1 MRSSLVGKFVW
12 IGIESEGCVVVVG
25 LCEFVGEGISGGSV
39 DEVEPVG
46 GGGGSGGG
54 GGGGGADVSEESL
67 LEFGAGAGF
76 RGRGNM
82 REEAARSS
90 G

>member
-12 IGIESEGCVVVVG
+12 MGIESEGCVAVG

-39 DEVEPVG
+39 CEVEPVG
-46 GGGGSGGG
+46 GGGGSGY

-67 LEFGAGAGF
+67 LEFEAGAGF
-76 RGRGNM
+76 RGRGNK